1 MPREVA
7 RLSSSAEDWARVC
20 IRAANLRAKFW
31 TFVKIAAELDL
42 PSPKEA
48 QRAVRQGIAL
58 IPADDVREVRRLE
71 DVRLA
76 EAGAKLL
83 EIIADPGPLV
93 SQGKIMTF
101 TSADGVERV
110 FEDRMVQVRAVEA
123 LLKVSAESRKL
134 HGADAP
140 KKTMVITQDMI
151 TERIMELRRELGD
164 AADSIPGLALPSGSD
179 PDDDDG
185 QAGVPARV

>member
-7 RLSSSAEDWARVC
+7 RLSPSAEAWARVC
-20 IRAANLRAKFW
+20 VQAANMRAKYWSFQ
-31 TFVKIAAELDL
+31 KIAKELDL

-58 IPADDVREVRRLE
+58 GPSDDVREIRRLE
-71 DVRLA
+71 DERLA
-76 EAGAKLL
+76 GMGAKLL

-93 SQGKIMTF
+93 SQGKVMTF
-101 TSADGVERV
+101 TSADGLERV
-110 FEDRMVQVRAVEA
+110 FEDRMVQVRAIEG
-123 LLKVSAESRKL
+123 LLKVSAEARKL

-140 KKTMVITQDMI
+140 KKTMAITQDMI

-164 AADSIPGLALPSGSD
+164 AADSIPGLALPSG
-179 PDDDDG
+179 PDDDAAPD
-185 QAGVPARV
+185 V